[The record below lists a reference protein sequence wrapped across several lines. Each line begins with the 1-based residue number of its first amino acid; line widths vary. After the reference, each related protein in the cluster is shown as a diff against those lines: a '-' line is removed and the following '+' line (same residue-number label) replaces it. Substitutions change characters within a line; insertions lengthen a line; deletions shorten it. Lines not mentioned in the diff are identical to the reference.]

1 MSFLSGKIAV
11 VTGGSRGIG
20 AAIATRLAADG
31 AAVAVNY
38 ASHQAEANDVVQKIV
53 QAGGKGIAIRA
64 DVSKTEDVRLLFKEV
79 AERFEGLDML
89 INNAG
94 ATHIRPMPIADAT
107 DETYDETFA
116 VNTKGTFLCLREAAK
131 LMRRG
136 GRIVN
141 LSSTGVFSAHPGYA
155 IYSAAKSAVE
165 VFTRVFCKELKGRNI
180 TVNCI
185 APGAT
190 ATEQW
195 LKGKSEELLQTI
207 ANLSP
212 LNRLGTPEDIAGL
225 VAFLVSPQGERRVST
240 SLRQVLTEFIE
251 SFHLTSQVC

>member
-1 MSFLSGKIAV
+1 MSSLSGKIAI

-38 ASHQAEANDVVQKIV
+38 ATHGAEANNVVQAIV
-53 QAGGKGIAIRA
+53 QGGGKAIAIRA
-64 DVSKTEDVRLLFKEV
+64 DVSKIEDVRRLFEEV
-79 AERFEGLDML
+79 NERFDGLDML

-107 DETYDETFA
+107 DEIYDSTFA
-116 VNTKGTFLCLREAAK
+116 VNTKGTFFCLREAAK
-131 LMRRG
+131 RMRSG
-136 GRIVN
+136 ERIVN
-141 LSSTGVFSAHPGYA
+141 LSSTGVLDAHPGYA

-165 VFTRVFCKELKGRNI
+165 VFTRALCKELKGRNI
-180 TVNCI
+180 TVNCV

-195 LKGKSEELLQTI
+195 LKGKSEELLHNI

-212 LNRLGTPEDIAGL
+212 LKRLGTPEDIAGL
-225 VAFLVSPQGERRVST
+225 VAFLVSPQGEWVNGQVIRVNGG
-240 SLRQVLTEFIE
+240 FA
-251 SFHLTSQVC
+251 

>member
-1 MSFLSGKIAV
+1 MSSLAGKVAI

-31 AAVAVNY
+31 ATVAVNY
-38 ASHQAEANDVVQKIV
+38 ANHQAEANDVVQKIM
-53 QAGGKGIAIRA
+53 QAGGKGVAIQA

-94 ATHIRPMPIADAT
+94 ATHIRPMPMADVT
-107 DETYDETFA
+107 DETYDGTFA

-131 LMRRG
+131 CMRSG

-141 LSSTGVFSAHPGYA
+141 LSSTGVFNAHSGYA

-165 VFTRVFCKELKGRNI
+165 VFTRVLCKELKGRNI
-180 TVNCI
+180 TVNCV

-190 ATEQW
+190 ATGQW

-225 VAFLVSPQGERRVST
+225 VAFLVSPQGEWVNGQVIRVNGG
-240 SLRQVLTEFIE
+240 FA
-251 SFHLTSQVC
+251 

>member
-1 MSFLSGKIAV
+1 MSSLLGKVAI

-38 ASHQAEANDVVQKIV
+38 ATHESEANNVVQRIV

-64 DVSKTEDVRLLFKEV
+64 DVSKTEDVGLLFRQV

-94 ATHIRPMPIADAT
+94 AMHIRPMPIADAT
-107 DETYDETFA
+107 DEIYDWTFA

-131 LMRRG
+131 CMRSG

-141 LSSTGVFSAHPGYA
+141 LSSTGVFNAHPGYA

-165 VFTRVFCKELKGRNI
+165 VFTRVLCKELKGRNI
-180 TVNCI
+180 TVTCV

-195 LKGKSEELLQTI
+195 LEGKSEELLQSI

-212 LNRLGTPEDIAGL
+212 LNRLGTAEDIAGL
-225 VAFLVSPQGERRVST
+225 VAFLVSPQGEWVNG
-240 SLRQVLTEFIE
+240 QVLRVNGGFA
-251 SFHLTSQVC
+251 

>member
-31 AAVAVNY
+31 AAVGVNY
-38 ASHQAEANDVVQKIV
+38 ASHEAEANDVVQKIV
-53 QAGGKGIAIRA
+53 HAGGKGIAIQA
-64 DVSKTEDVRLLFKEV
+64 DVSKTADVHLLFKEV

-94 ATHIRPMPIADAT
+94 ATHIRPLPIADTA
-107 DETYDETFA
+107 DETYDWTFA

-131 LMRRG
+131 RMRSG

-141 LSSTGVFSAHPGYA
+141 LSSTGVFNAHPGYA
-155 IYSAAKSAVE
+155 IYSAAKGGVE
-165 VFTRVFCKELKGRNI
+165 VFTRVLCKELKGRNI

-212 LNRLGTPEDIAGL
+212 LNRLGTPEDVAGV
-225 VAFLVSPQGERRVST
+225 VAFLVSPQGGWVNGQVIRVNGG
-240 SLRQVLTEFIE
+240 FA
-251 SFHLTSQVC
+251 

>member
-31 AAVAVNY
+31 ASVAVNY

-53 QAGGKGIAIRA
+53 QAGGKAIAIQA

-94 ATHIRPMPIADAT
+94 ATHIRPLPIADAT
-107 DETYDETFA
+107 DETYDWTFA

-131 LMRRG
+131 RIRSG

-165 VFTRVFCKELKGRNI
+165 VFTRVLCNELKGQNI
-180 TVNCI
+180 TVNCV

-190 ATEQW
+190 ATEPW
-195 LKGKSEELLQTI
+195 LESKSEELLQTI

-225 VAFLVSPQGERRVST
+225 VAFLVSPQGEWVNGQVIRVNGG
-240 SLRQVLTEFIE
+240 FA
-251 SFHLTSQVC
+251 

>member
-1 MSFLSGKIAV
+1 MSSLSGKAAI

-31 AAVAVNY
+31 ATVAVNY
-38 ASHQAEANDVVQKIV
+38 ANHQAEANDVVQKIM
-53 QAGGKGIAIRA
+53 QAGGKGVAIQA

-94 ATHIRPMPIADAT
+94 ATHIRPMPMADVT
-107 DETYDETFA
+107 DETYDGTFA

-131 LMRRG
+131 CMRSG

-141 LSSTGVFSAHPGYA
+141 LSSTGVFNAHSGYA

-165 VFTRVFCKELKGRNI
+165 VFTRVLCKELKGRNI
-180 TVNCI
+180 TVNCV

-190 ATEQW
+190 ATGQW

-225 VAFLVSPQGERRVST
+225 VAFLVSPQGEWVNGQVIRVNGG
-240 SLRQVLTEFIE
+240 FA
-251 SFHLTSQVC
+251 

>member
-1 MSFLSGKIAV
+1 MSSLSGKIAI

-31 AAVAVNY
+31 AAVGVNY
-38 ASHQAEANDVVQKIV
+38 ASHEAEANDVVQKIV
-53 QAGGKGIAIRA
+53 HAGGKGIAIQA
-64 DVSKTEDVRLLFKEV
+64 DVSKTADVHLLFKEV

-107 DETYDETFA
+107 DETYDWTFA

-131 LMRRG
+131 LMRSG

-165 VFTRVFCKELKGRNI
+165 VFTRVLCKELKGRNI
-180 TVNCI
+180 TVNCV

-212 LNRLGTPEDIAGL
+212 LNRLGTPEDIAGV
-225 VAFLVSPQGERRVST
+225 VAFLVSPQGGWVNGQVIRVNGG
-240 SLRQVLTEFIE
+240 FA
-251 SFHLTSQVC
+251 

>member
-1 MSFLSGKIAV
+1 MSSLSGKVAI

-38 ASHQAEANDVVQKIV
+38 ANHQAEANDVVQKIM
-53 QAGGKGIAIRA
+53 QAGGKGVAIQA

-94 ATHIRPMPIADAT
+94 ATHIRPMPMADVT
-107 DETYDETFA
+107 DETYDGTFA

-131 LMRRG
+131 CMRSG

-141 LSSTGVFSAHPGYA
+141 LSSTGVFNAHSGYA

-165 VFTRVFCKELKGRNI
+165 VFTRVLCKELKGRNI
-180 TVNCI
+180 TVNCV

-190 ATEQW
+190 ATGQW

-225 VAFLVSPQGERRVST
+225 VAFLVSPQGEWVNGQVIRVNGG
-240 SLRQVLTEFIE
+240 FA
-251 SFHLTSQVC
+251 

>member
-31 AAVAVNY
+31 ASVAVNY

-53 QAGGKGIAIRA
+53 QAGGKAIAIQA
-64 DVSKTEDVRLLFKEV
+64 DVSKTEDVGLLFKEV

-107 DETYDETFA
+107 DETYDWTFA

-131 LMRRG
+131 LMRSG

-165 VFTRVFCKELKGRNI
+165 VFTRVLCKELKGRNI
-180 TVNCI
+180 TVNCV

-212 LNRLGTPEDIAGL
+212 LNRLGTPEDIAGV
-225 VAFLVSPQGERRVST
+225 VAFLVSPQGGWVNGQVIRVNGG
-240 SLRQVLTEFIE
+240 FA
-251 SFHLTSQVC
+251 

>member
-1 MSFLSGKIAV
+1 MSSLLGKVAL
-11 VTGGSRGIG
+11 VTGASRGIG

-38 ASHQAEANDVVQKIV
+38 LSHQVEANDVVEKIV
-53 QAGGKGIAIRA
+53 QAGGQSIAIQA

-79 AERFEGLDML
+79 AERFAGLDML

-107 DETYDETFA
+107 DETYDWAFA

-131 LMRRG
+131 RMRSA

-165 VFTRVFCKELKGRNI
+165 VFTRVLCKELKGRNI
-180 TVNCI
+180 TVNCV

-212 LNRLGTPEDIAGL
+212 LNRLGTPEDIAGV
-225 VAFLVSPQGERRVST
+225 VAFLVSPQGGWVNGQVIRVNGG
-240 SLRQVLTEFIE
+240 FA
-251 SFHLTSQVC
+251 

>member
-1 MSFLSGKIAV
+1 MSSLSGKIAI

-38 ASHQAEANDVVQKIV
+38 SSHQAEADDVVQKIV
-53 QAGGKGIAIRA
+53 QAGGKGIAIQA

-79 AERFEGLDML
+79 AERFEGLDVL

-94 ATHIRPMPIADAT
+94 TAHIRPLPIADAA
-107 DETYDETFA
+107 DETYDRTFA

-131 LMRRG
+131 RIRRG

-141 LSSTGVFSAHPGYA
+141 LSSTGVFNAHPGYA

-165 VFTRVFCKELKGRNI
+165 VFTRVLCKELKGRNI
-180 TVNCI
+180 TVNCV

-190 ATEQW
+190 ATGQW

-207 ANLSP
+207 ATLSP
-212 LNRLGTPEDIAGL
+212 LNRLGIPKYIACL
-225 VAFLVSPQGERRVST
+225 V
-240 SLRQVLTEFIE
+240 
-251 SFHLTSQVC
+251 

>member
-31 AAVAVNY
+31 ASVAVNY

-53 QAGGKGIAIRA
+53 QAGGKAIAIQA

-107 DETYDETFA
+107 DETYDWTFA

-131 LMRRG
+131 LMRSG

-165 VFTRVFCKELKGRNI
+165 VFTRVLCKELKGRNI
-180 TVNCI
+180 TVNCV

-212 LNRLGTPEDIAGL
+212 LNRLGTPEDVAGV
-225 VAFLVSPQGERRVST
+225 VAFLVSPQGGWVNGQVIRVNGG
-240 SLRQVLTEFIE
+240 FA
-251 SFHLTSQVC
+251 

>member
-38 ASHQAEANDVVQKIV
+38 LSHQVEANDVVEKIV
-53 QAGGKGIAIRA
+53 QAGGQSIAIQA

-107 DETYDETFA
+107 DEIYDWTFA

-131 LMRRG
+131 LMRSG

-165 VFTRVFCKELKGRNI
+165 VFTRVLCKELKGRNI
-180 TVNCI
+180 TVNCV

-212 LNRLGTPEDIAGL
+212 LNRLGTPEDIAGV
-225 VAFLVSPQGERRVST
+225 VAFLVSPQGGWVNGQVIRVNGG
-240 SLRQVLTEFIE
+240 FA
-251 SFHLTSQVC
+251 

>member
-1 MSFLSGKIAV
+1 MSSLSGKIAI

-31 AAVAVNY
+31 AAVVVNY
-38 ASHQAEANDVVQKIV
+38 VSHHAEANNVVQKIV
-53 QAGGKGIAIRA
+53 QAGGNSIAIQA
-64 DVSKTEDVRLLFKEV
+64 DVSKTEDVCLLFKEV
-79 AERFEGLDML
+79 AERFEGLDLL

-94 ATHIRPMPIADAT
+94 GTHVRPVPIADAT
-107 DETYDETFA
+107 DEIYDWTFA

-131 LMRRG
+131 GMRSG

-141 LSSTGVFSAHPGYA
+141 LSSTGVFDAHPGYA

-165 VFTRVFCKELKGRNI
+165 VFTRVLCKELKGRNI
-180 TVNCI
+180 TVNCV

-212 LNRLGTPEDIAGL
+212 LNRLGTPEDIADL
-225 VAFLVSPQGERRVST
+225 VAFLVSPRGEWVNGQVIRVNGG
-240 SLRQVLTEFIE
+240 FA
-251 SFHLTSQVC
+251 

>member
-1 MSFLSGKIAV
+1 MSSLSGKIAI

-53 QAGGKGIAIRA
+53 HAGGKGIAIQADISKTA
-64 DVSKTEDVRLLFKEV
+64 DVDLLFKEV

-94 ATHIRPMPIADAT
+94 ATHIRPIAIADAT

-131 LMRRG
+131 CMRSG

-141 LSSTGVFSAHPGYA
+141 LSSTGVFNAHPGYA

-165 VFTRVFCKELKGRNI
+165 VFTRVLCKELKGRNI
-180 TVNCI
+180 TVNCV

-195 LKGKSEELLQTI
+195 LKGKSGELLQTI

-225 VAFLVSPQGERRVST
+225 VAFLVSPQGEWVNGQVIRVNGG
-240 SLRQVLTEFIE
+240 FA
-251 SFHLTSQVC
+251 

>member
-1 MSFLSGKIAV
+1 MSSLSGKIAI

-38 ASHQAEANDVVQKIV
+38 TSHPAEANDVVQKIME
-53 QAGGKGIAIRA
+53 AGGKGIAIQA
-64 DVSKTEDVRLLFKEV
+64 DVSKTEDVRLLFREV
-79 AERFEGLDML
+79 VEQFEGLDVL

-94 ATHIRPMPIADAT
+94 ATHIRPMPMADAS
-107 DETYDETFA
+107 DETYDWTFA

-131 LMRRG
+131 RMRNG

-141 LSSTGVFSAHPGYA
+141 LSSTGVFNAHSGYA

-165 VFTRVFCKELKGRNI
+165 VFTRVLCKELKGRNI
-180 TVNCI
+180 TVNCV

-207 ANLSP
+207 AKLSP

-225 VAFLVSPQGERRVST
+225 VAFLVSSQGEWVNGQVIRVNGG
-240 SLRQVLTEFIE
+240 FA
-251 SFHLTSQVC
+251 

>member
-1 MSFLSGKIAV
+1 MSSLSGKIAV

-38 ASHQAEANDVVQKIV
+38 ASHQAEANDVVQKIM
-53 QAGGKGIAIRA
+53 QAGGKGVAIQA

-94 ATHIRPMPIADAT
+94 ATHIRPMPMADVT
-107 DETYDETFA
+107 DETYDGTFA

-131 LMRRG
+131 CMRSG

-141 LSSTGVFSAHPGYA
+141 LSSTGVFNAHSGYA
-155 IYSAAKSAVE
+155 IYSAAKSAAE
-165 VFTRVFCKELKGRNI
+165 VFTRVLCKELKGRNI
-180 TVNCI
+180 TVNCV

-190 ATEQW
+190 ATGQW

-225 VAFLVSPQGERRVST
+225 VAFLVSPQGEWVNGQVIRVNGG
-240 SLRQVLTEFIE
+240 FA
-251 SFHLTSQVC
+251 

>member
-1 MSFLSGKIAV
+1 MSSLSGKIAI

-31 AAVAVNY
+31 ASVAVNY
-38 ASHQAEANDVVQKIV
+38 ANHRAEAYEVVQKIV
-53 QAGGKGIAIRA
+53 QAGGNGIAIQA
-64 DVSKTEDVRLLFKEV
+64 DVSKTEDVRRLFKEV

-116 VNTKGTFLCLREAAK
+116 VNTKGAFLCLREAAK
-131 LMRRG
+131 RIRSG

-165 VFTRVFCKELKGRNI
+165 VFTRVLSKELKGRNI
-180 TVNCI
+180 TVNCV

-195 LKGKSEELLQTI
+195 LKGKSDELLQTI

-212 LNRLGTPEDIAGL
+212 LNRLGTPEDIAGV
-225 VAFLVSPQGERRVST
+225 VAFLVSPQGGWVNGQVIRVNGG
-240 SLRQVLTEFIE
+240 FA
-251 SFHLTSQVC
+251 